1 MRICPSL
8 KLHRSLDLKNREQG
22 TASNNDS
29 SVAGATDL
37 GPKEMSGHIP
47 PILEPSKEDIRLNRK
62 MSVFL
67 RDPHIARKK
76 KWYDEKS
83 DSEILLALQEKC
95 NEGEVRYA
103 PRPPPVKKDPTKS
116 DKVKKMVE
124 HIKHRKRIFK
134 PTNRRPIIDK
144 RGIYSTGAVARVYK
158 QKDLKKARMKRMKNV
173 VGMQYALPD
182 I

>member
-1 MRICPSL
+1 MP
-8 KLHRSLDLKNREQG
+8 E
-22 TASNNDS
+22 
-29 SVAGATDL
+29 
-37 GPKEMSGHIP
+37 
-47 PILEPSKEDIRLNRK
+47 
-62 MSVFL
+62 
-67 RDPHIARKK
+67 KK

-83 DSEILLALQEKC
+83 DSEVLLALQEKC
-95 NEGEVRYA
+95 YESEVRYA
-103 PRPPPVKKDPTKS
+103 PRPPPVKKNPTKP

-124 HIKHRKRIFK
+124 RIKHRKRIFK

-144 RGIYSTGAVARVYK
+144 RGIHDTGAVARVYK

>member
-1 MRICPSL
+1 M
-8 KLHRSLDLKNREQG
+8 
-22 TASNNDS
+22 
-29 SVAGATDL
+29 
-37 GPKEMSGHIP
+37 
-47 PILEPSKEDIRLNRK
+47 LE
-62 MSVFL
+62 
-67 RDPHIARKK
+67 

-83 DSEILLALQEKC
+83 DSEILLAVQEKC
-95 NEGEVRYA
+95 NEAKLDTR
-103 PRPPPVKKDPTKS
+103 RPPPVKKDPTKS